1 MSKTVAENITT
12 NNFLV
17 NKHVDFKK
25 LRSEFRLIKYTLS
38 KQQDSYRRHSD
49 NFFYARFTNSYKETF
64 DSPFYYHT
72 YSGLYALLPIN
83 SHVKKWLFEFDELEE
98 ISSEEIAFDELELHI
113 LVKLLTALFFY
124 NDSEKTKRVCQNR
137 FFIVGKNRESKV
149 TAVRIEVKE
158 VHDSGEIAEF
168 HIASPATKFLKR
180 PVSKIKKEYLQKN
193 AYYELVIKE
202 DVSYLRQI
210 KPSKVVGF
218 TGNIYSDNIPFKT
231 ERAHL
236 DWYSDRNYTES
247 KSFLVHSFKRRFLE
261 FLQYYGL
268 QAFSK
273 SSLFTRLDKIEN
285 TLLPIENLKNVV
297 VFDNRLNKSVP
308 IRRYVDL
315 MQDAVGDSLKLELT
329 ENVRNGYQ
337 VLLIQDCE
345 KQDFKSDD
353 PTGDETPGVLRSG
366 FEDPY
371 KAFYLKYPNVPK
383 QSINVNTNSGSDYKI
398 AEHYLNYTYFD
409 DESERVFKIKIE
421 VCLNELYLKSIILN
435 ESEVATS
442 GGLPFI
448 SDYPE
453 LLEWGFVQHKHLL
466 HFVNGRLKFDDLS
479 SKTGKEVLSQ
489 RFIRWSEI
497 VNAFKMRRPFLKDED
512 IEDKIHRSAFIVR
525 KNDIIEIERLEEAV
539 LPEIDKIK
547 EVKGEDPKTS
557 ARGRELITSYS
568 GGIWHNE
575 ADYTYVV
582 GSPHSMNSKES
593 RAQHVYKIH
602 KYQENSTFDLKLIVK
617 LLCVK
622 FVRNRQFTVYPY
634 FFDLLRLYRELAG
647 KAEQYEEA

>member
-1 MSKTVAENITT
+1 MNKTVTEKITT

-17 NKHVDFKK
+17 NRSVDFAK
-25 LRSEFRLIKYTLS
+25 LRSEFRLMKYTLS
-38 KQQDSYRRHSD
+38 KEQDNYRRYSD
-49 NFFYARFTNSYKETF
+49 SFFYARFTNSYKETF

-83 SHVKKWLFEFDELEE
+83 SHVKKWSFEFDELEE
-98 ISSEEIAFDELELHI
+98 VSYEEIAFDQLELHI

-124 NDSEKTKRVCQNR
+124 NDSERTKRVCQNR
-137 FFIVGKNRESKV
+137 FFMVGKNRESKV

-158 VHDSGEIAEF
+158 VQDSGEITEF

-180 PVSKIKKEYLQKN
+180 PVSKIKREYLQKDT
-193 AYYELVIKE
+193 YYELVIKE

-210 KPSKVVGF
+210 KPSKVVDF

-236 DWYSDRNYTES
+236 DWYSDRNYKES
-247 KSFLVHSFKRRFLE
+247 KSFLVHSFKTRFLK

-268 QAFSK
+268 QAVSK

-285 TLLPIENLKNVV
+285 TLLPIQNLKNVV

-308 IRRYVDL
+308 VSRYLNL
-315 MQDAVGDSLKLELT
+315 MQRAVGDKLKIELT
-329 ENVRNGYQ
+329 ETVIDGRPI
-337 VLLIQDCE
+337 LLIQDCE
-345 KQDFKSDD
+345 KQDFKNND
-353 PTGDETPGVLRSG
+353 TNEETPGVLHSG
-366 FEDPY
+366 FDDPY
-371 KAFYLKYPNVPK
+371 KAFYVKYPDVPK
-383 QSINVNTNSGSDYKI
+383 QSINVNTNNGSDYKI
-398 AEHYLNYTYFD
+398 AEDYLNYAYFD
-409 DESERVFKIKIE
+409 EESEKVFNMKFE
-421 VCLNELYLKSIILN
+421 VCLNELYLKSIIIKEHEIIYN
-435 ESEVATS
+435 E
-442 GGLPFI
+442 GLPFI
-448 SDYPE
+448 SDHPE
-453 LLEWGFVQHKHLL
+453 LSEWGFIQHKHLV
-466 HFVNGRLKFDDLS
+466 HFENGKLKFNDLTT
-479 SKTGKEVLSQ
+479 KAGKEVLSQ

-497 VNAFKMRRPFLKDED
+497 VNAFKTRRPFLKDED
-512 IEDKIHRSAFIVR
+512 LEDKIHKSAFIVA
-525 KNDIIEIERLEEAV
+525 KNDIVEIERLDEAV

-547 EVKGEDPKTS
+547 EVKGDDPKMS

-575 ADYTYVV
+575 IDNTYVV

-602 KYQENSTFDLKLIVK
+602 KYQADSTFDLKLLVK